1 MLTRLRSW
9 VQRKDASFLFFFGG
23 RLLAGILAI
32 LTVKYVIAF
41 LSREQYGEWGFLGVV
56 AAVLVPIVS
65 LQLPNAM
72 MRMYFDHADDAVAE
86 RRALVT
92 SVGLSS
98 AAGALLV
105 ALGALAL
112 WLAGVQSFVVTLYLV
127 AVVTARVGLN
137 YFSYLTLARNDY
149 GLFFFSKVFEAGTYL
164 GLVTWAVFASRG
176 GQEGE
181 DPTGR
186 LVWLTGAL
194 AITLWLLVAVNVV
207 FYARA
212 GLLRVSARIR
222 SFGGYRALL
231 SYSLPLVP
239 SFFFGWVL
247 ASSDVWVLRRLS
259 SLVETADYV
268 LALELV
274 SVVAL
279 VQQSALQDWPR
290 FYYAKMRDGG
300 ESRDSLIARRV
311 RLFLTIHV
319 ATIVV
324 VRLIAA
330 FAYDLLGATAY
341 SAGLQYLG
349 YLLLG
354 NYWFLLGN
362 VFAAGLG
369 YAKRTRLILW
379 AFALPGVA
387 NVLLNLWLIPLWGG
401 RAAAITTAASYA
413 LFAAL
418 CFGFARKYYRFT
430 ELSKVAGLSLLAT
443 LAALL

>member
-23 RLLAGILAI
+23 RLLAGVLAI

-56 AAVLVPIVS
+56 AAVLVPVVS

-72 MRMYFDHADDAVAE
+72 MRMYFDHDDDAVAE

-92 SVGLSS
+92 SVGLVS
-98 AAGALLV
+98 GFGIVLV

-112 WLAGVQSFVVTLYLV
+112 WLAGVQSFVVTFYLA
-127 AVVTARVGLN
+127 AVVTARVALN
-137 YFSYLTLARNDY
+137 YFGYLTLARNDY
-149 GLFFFSKVFEAGTYL
+149 GLFFFSKVFEAAAYL
-164 GLVTWAVFASRG
+164 GLVAWAVFANRG
-176 GQEGE
+176 AT
-181 DPTGR
+181 DTADR
-186 LVWLTGAL
+186 LTWLTGAL
-194 AITLWLLVAVNVV
+194 ALTLWLLVATNAV
-207 FYARA
+207 FYART
-212 GLLRVSARIR
+212 GLLQLSARIR
-222 SFGGYRALL
+222 SWSGHRALL

-259 SLVETADYV
+259 TLGETADYV

-300 ESRDSLIARRV
+300 ESRDAIIARRV
-311 RLFLTIHV
+311 RLFLMIHV
-319 ATIVV
+319 ATIVG
-324 VRLIAA
+324 VRVIAA
-330 FAYDLLGATAY
+330 FAYDLLGAAAY

-354 NYWFLLGN
+354 NYWLLLGN

-369 YAKRTRLILW
+369 YAKRTRLILL

-387 NVLLNLWLIPLWGG
+387 NVALNLWLVPLWGG

-418 CFGFARKYYRFT
+418 CFGFARKHYRFT
-430 ELSKVAGLSLLAT
+430 ELGKVAVLSLLAT